1 MGIRVGA
8 AFALL
13 CAAVGCSVNPV
24 TGDRDLVL
32 MSEQQEIALGAS
44 QHPQILKQ
52 YPLYDDPELQAY
64 VDRIGQA
71 IARQSHRAE
80 LPFTFSVVDS
90 ADINAFALPGGYI
103 YVTRGIMA
111 YLNSEA
117 ELAGVLGHEVGHVT
131 ARHGVRQQSAQSVT
145 GLLGVVLAAS
155 TDGAYNDLISAGSQ
169 ALVSGY
175 GRKHEL
181 EADRLGAEYLA
192 NTGRDPE
199 RMIEVVR
206 VLKDQELF
214 DRELA
219 VAEGREP
226 RRYHGVFA
234 THPDNDTRLQ
244 EVVRAAKRF
253 VAGSTDDGR
262 ERYLNMI
269 DGMVFG
275 ESEAEGIIRDNAFYH
290 LPLDLTVKAVDGW
303 KIQNSPSR
311 LIFFREDKT
320 GYMELSIAPLDGAR
334 SAQDV
339 QQKLVGGPVSG
350 RAVSSNGM
358 RGFESRIN
366 VPKTPWGKPGPALM
380 TTWVR
385 GDQAFTFTGAT
396 ADPAQ
401 LKLLTPDIRQI
412 AASLDRLDAKGRELA
427 KARRLDLRRVRAGQ
441 GFAALAD
448 EKALGPFAEQRL
460 RLINGLYPD
469 GQLDANQLIKVVR

>member
-155 TDGAYNDLISAGSQ
+155 T
-169 ALVSGY
+169 
-175 GRKHEL
+175 GRARTLPQH
-181 EADRLGAEYLA
+181 DR
-192 NTGRDPE
+192 R
-199 RMIEVVR
+199 
-206 VLKDQELF
+206 
-214 DRELA
+214 
-219 VAEGREP
+219 
-226 RRYHGVFA
+226 HGV
-234 THPDNDTRLQ
+234 R
-244 EVVRAAKRF
+244 
-253 VAGSTDDGR
+253 R
-262 ERYLNMI
+262 ER
-269 DGMVFG
+269 
-275 ESEAEGIIRDNAFYH
+275 
-290 LPLDLTVKAVDGW
+290 
-303 KIQNSPSR
+303 
-311 LIFFREDKT
+311 
-320 GYMELSIAPLDGAR
+320 
-334 SAQDV
+334 
-339 QQKLVGGPVSG
+339 G
-350 RAVSSNGM
+350 RGHHP
-358 RGFESRIN
+358 R
-366 VPKTPWGKPGPALM
+366 
-380 TTWVR
+380 
-385 GDQAFTFTGAT
+385 
-396 ADPAQ
+396 
-401 LKLLTPDIRQI
+401 
-412 AASLDRLDAKGRELA
+412 
-427 KARRLDLRRVRAGQ
+427 
-441 GFAALAD
+441 
-448 EKALGPFAEQRL
+448 
-460 RLINGLYPD
+460 
-469 GQLDANQLIKVVR
+469 